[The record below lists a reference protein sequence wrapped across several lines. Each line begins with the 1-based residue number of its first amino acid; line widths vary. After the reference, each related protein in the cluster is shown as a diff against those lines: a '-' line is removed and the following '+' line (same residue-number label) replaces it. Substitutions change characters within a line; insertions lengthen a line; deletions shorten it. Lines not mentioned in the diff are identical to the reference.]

1 MINSIT
7 YLLFYQKQYQ
17 KRKQKQNKVQ
27 KQNKKRKHYQLQKQ
41 NQETLAYASA
51 YIKNFIENEVI
62 LNG

>member
-41 NQETLAYASA
+41 NQHTPAHASA
-51 YIKNFIENEVI
+51 YIKNY
-62 LNG
+62 